1 MLFAI
6 IHDSVGYPQLMTSEP
21 VSTSAYLEE
30 VPLTGEQIADQ
41 FEECWNSINFDH
53 VEAVTIETPTTVR
66 FEVYLIEDARI
77 PPLTMEPVQ
86 GTEGTEDVLSEVKA
100 LEVTTMAGDIMKIQV
115 CPPYTVQAVKEE
127 VQKFLGM
134 PALVQRII
142 VAGEELKELEDSEE
156 IPEDVNSV
164 TLLRRDPPR
173 ITTLEFLETMAFC
186 VHDWKQTVIQ
196 HWCNFDTCYR
206 KMPVDK
212 RDRFQWFSKFKDMQ
226 HTAFTTDDFLESLNT
241 WFYESRNPPS
251 EEDVD
256 HPEDFQRGVAKL
268 QSFLE
273 EHCHSPSLFQVYADC
288 FCHNDDQEFVML
300 MAGRLKVAPQS
311 LLVGA
316 VNLNCWI
323 WWSDG
328 W

>member
-1 MLFAI
+1 
-6 IHDSVGYPQLMTSEP
+6 MTSEP

-41 FEECWNSINFDH
+41 FEECWNRIIFDH

-77 PPLTMEPVQ
+77 PPLSMEPVPR
-86 GTEGTEDVLSEVKA
+86 EGTEDVLSEVTT

-115 CPPYTVQAVKEE
+115 GPPPYTVQAVKEE

-273 EHCHSPSLFQVYADC
+273 EHCHSPSLFQVYDDC